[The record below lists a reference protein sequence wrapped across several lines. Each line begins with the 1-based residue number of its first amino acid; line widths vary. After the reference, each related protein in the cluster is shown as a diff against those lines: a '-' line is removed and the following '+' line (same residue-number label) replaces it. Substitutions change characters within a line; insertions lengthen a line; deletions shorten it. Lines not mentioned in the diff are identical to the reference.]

1 MSDFQFELEWY
12 RGKKLPGHS
21 AKVHGLTGTVGSFG
35 DVTVEVEWR
44 KPGLKGGNRQYETR
58 LYGERM
64 PDVVFRTVG
73 PARPNL
79 RNARFDVAGERV
91 PLDFNAKALRNKAR
105 ALRMTCQGRLYEYVV
120 TGFERGAVL
129 SRPGV
134 EITMTRGKN
143 PRGKGHGSFG
153 AVTGEAEADA
163 LDLALAIVFEHIETR
178 ELTASERVSGLLGR
192 VLDPNPGESS
202 H

>member
-1 MSDFQFELEWY
+1 MRVADFQFELEWY
-12 RGKKLPGHS
+12 RGKKLPGHA

-44 KPGLKGGNRQYETR
+44 KPGLKGGHRQYETR

-73 PARPNL
+73 PAKPCL

-105 ALRMTCQGRLYEYVV
+105 ALRMTCQGRPYEYVV
-120 TGFERGAVL
+120 AGFERGATL

-143 PRGKGHGSFG
+143 PRGKGHVSFG
-153 AVTGEAEADA
+153 AVTGEADT

-178 ELTASERVSGLLGR
+178 ELTASERVSGLIGR
-192 VLDPNPGESS
+192 VLDPIPGESS
-202 H
+202 Y

>member
-1 MSDFQFELEWY
+1 MSEFQFELEWY
-12 RGKKLPGHS
+12 RGKKLPGH
-21 AKVHGLTGTVGSFG
+21 AEKVHGLTGTVGAFG

-44 KPGLKGGNRQYETR
+44 KPGLKGGHRQYETR

-73 PARPNL
+73 PPKPSL

-91 PLDFNAKALRNKAR
+91 PLDYNAKALRNKDR
-105 ALRMTCQGRLYEYVV
+105 ALRMTCQGRSYEYVV
-120 TGFERGAVL
+120 AGFERGATL

-153 AVTGEAEADA
+153 TVTGAAEADA

-178 ELTASERVSGLLGR
+178 ELTTSDRVSGLLGK
-192 VLDPNPGESS
+192 VLDPRPGESS